1 MVIRTVAIDPGQSEW
16 LFHTFPPKGVVNR
29 ANKTISGPLPAGR
42 VRALAHTVMHNLSSA
57 PTQRELFSSLEH
69 TASRGTAFSAS
80 VVVHIVLIVVLV
92 LVPLIFTETI
102 KKVKWD
108 VVLLVPPQ
116 PKKQILEVTPYR
128 QPIPKRVERPPEKV
142 VAPPP
147 RKPFLNDIKPPEPPK
162 VAEAK
167 LPEVIE
173 RERQKALPL
182 PKNSLNVAEL
192 EPAKPLKPE
201 LKTNVF
207 SSGSSAKPTVNASAS
222 QVQTGGFGD
231 PNGARGQGRAD
242 KAVNIASLGS
252 FDLPTGP
259 GAGNGTGG
267 AKGVKGTVAS
277 SGFGNGVVAT
287 GNGGTADGG
296 ARRAVQQGGFGDAN
310 ANVPQTETKKRDTG
324 APQTPVEILFKPR
337 PEYTD
342 AARNMKL
349 EGEVL
354 IKVLFTAAG
363 EVRVIDVIQGLGHG
377 LDQNAIRAAQQI
389 RFKPAQRDGQ
399 PVDSTATVHIVFQL
413 AY

>member
-1 MVIRTVAIDPGQSEW
+1 MRNP
-16 LFHTFPPKGVVNR
+16 
-29 ANKTISGPLPAGR
+29 
-42 VRALAHTVMHNLSSA
+42 SA
-57 PTQRELFSSLEH
+57 ASTQPELFRSLEH
-69 TASRGTAFSAS
+69 TASRGTAFSTS
-80 VVVHIVLIVVLV
+80 VVVHIVLITVLV
-92 LVPLIFTETI
+92 LIPLIFTETM
-102 KKVKWD
+102 KVKYE
-108 VVLLVPPQ
+108 VVLIEPPMPQ
-116 PKKQILEVTPYR
+116 KQILEVTPYR
-128 QPIPKRVERPPEKV
+128 QPTPKPVERPPEKL

-147 RKPFLNDIKPPEPPK
+147 RKPLLAEIKPPEPPK
-162 VAEAK
+162 LAEAK

-173 RERQKALPL
+173 RERDKPLPL
-182 PKNSLNVAEL
+182 PKNSLPVAEL
-192 EPAKPLKPE
+192 EAAKPLKPE

-207 SSGSSAKPTVNASAS
+207 STGSSAKPTVDLPAN

-231 PNGARGQGRAD
+231 PNGVRGEGRPD
-242 KAVNIASLGS
+242 KPVNVASLGS

-277 SGFGNGVVAT
+277 SGFGNGVAPVS
-287 GNGGTADGG
+287 NGTRTAAGSG
-296 ARRAVQQGGFGDAN
+296 APRAVQQGGFGDAK
-310 ANVPQTETKKRDTG
+310 APQQAEVKKRETG
-324 APQTPVEILFKPR
+324 PPQTPVDILFKPK

-342 AARNMKL
+342 EARKMKI

-354 IKVLFTAAG
+354 IRVLFTATG
-363 EVRVIDVIQGLGHG
+363 EVRVLDVVQGLGHG

>member
-1 MVIRTVAIDPGQSEW
+1 MRNPS
-16 LFHTFPPKGVVNR
+16 
-29 ANKTISGPLPAGR
+29 AG
-42 VRALAHTVMHNLSSA
+42 S
-57 PTQRELFSSLEH
+57 TQPELFRSLEQ
-69 TASRGTAFSAS
+69 TASRGTAFSTS
-80 VVVHIVLIVVLV
+80 VVVHIVLITVLV
-92 LVPLIFTETI
+92 LIPLIFTETM
-102 KKVKWD
+102 KVKYD
-108 VVLLVPPQ
+108 VVLLEPPL
-116 PKKQILEVTPYR
+116 PEKQILEKTPYR
-128 QPIPKRVERPPEKV
+128 QPPPKPVERPPEKL

-147 RKPFLNDIKPPEPPK
+147 KKPLLAEIKPPDPPK
-162 VAEAK
+162 LAEVK

-173 RERQKALPL
+173 RERDKPLPL
-182 PKNSLNVAEL
+182 PKNSVPIAEL

-207 SSGSSAKPTVNASAS
+207 STGSSATPTVNLPANK
-222 QVQTGGFGD
+222 VQTGGFGD
-231 PNGARGQGRAD
+231 PNGIRGEGRPD
-242 KAVNIASLGS
+242 KPTNIASLGS

-277 SGFGNGVVAT
+277 TGFGNGVAT
-287 GNGGTADGG
+287 VGNGGNAGDGG
-296 ARRAVQQGGFGDAN
+296 ARRAVQQAGFGDAK
-310 ANVPQTETKKRDTG
+310 AAQPAGEAKKRETG
-324 APQTPVEILFKPR
+324 PPQTPVEILFKPK

-342 AARNMKL
+342 EARNMKI

-354 IKVLFTAAG
+354 IRVLFTASG
-363 EVRVIDVIQGLGHG
+363 EVRVLDVVQGLGHG

>member
-1 MVIRTVAIDPGQSEW
+1 
-16 LFHTFPPKGVVNR
+16 
-29 ANKTISGPLPAGR
+29 
-42 VRALAHTVMHNLSSA
+42 MHNLSSG
-57 PTQRELFSSLEH
+57 PTQQELFRSLEH
-69 TASRGTAFSAS
+69 TAPRGTAFSVS

-116 PKKQILEVTPYR
+116 PKKQVLEVTAYR
-128 QPIPKRVERPPEKV
+128 QPKPKPVERPPEKLV
-142 VAPPP
+142 TPPP

-162 VAEAK
+162 VVEAK

-207 SSGSSAKPTVNASAS
+207 LTGSSAKPTVNAPAS

-242 KAVNIASLGS
+242 KPVNVASLGS

-277 SGFGNGVVAT
+277 AGFGNGVAQT
-287 GNGGTADGG
+287 GNGDGSG
-296 ARRAVQQGGFGDAN
+296 RRAVQQGGFGDAN
-310 ANVPQTETKKRDTG
+310 ANVPQTAEAKKRDTG
-324 APQTPVEILFKPR
+324 TPQTPVEILFKPR

-342 AARNMKL
+342 EARNMKL

-354 IKVLFTAAG
+354 LKVLFTVAG
-363 EVRVIDVIQGLGHG
+363 EVRVIDVVQGLGHG

-413 AY
+413 A

>member
-1 MVIRTVAIDPGQSEW
+1 MRNP
-16 LFHTFPPKGVVNR
+16 
-29 ANKTISGPLPAGR
+29 
-42 VRALAHTVMHNLSSA
+42 SA
-57 PTQRELFSSLEH
+57 RSTQHELFSSLEH
-69 TASRGTAFSAS
+69 TDPRGTAFSTS
-80 VVVHIVLIVVLV
+80 VVVHIILITVLV
-92 LVPLIFTETI
+92 LLPLIFTETM
-102 KKVKWD
+102 KLKYD
-108 VVLLVPPQ
+108 VLLIAPPMPQ
-116 PKKQILEVTPYR
+116 KQVLEVTPYR
-128 QPIPKRVERPPEKV
+128 RPTPKPVERPPEKL

-147 RKPFLNDIKPPEPPK
+147 RKPLLAEIKPPEPPK
-162 VAEAK
+162 LAEVK

-173 RERQKALPL
+173 REREKPLPL
-182 PKNSLNVAEL
+182 PKNSMSVSEL

-207 SSGSSAKPTVNASAS
+207 SAGSSAKPTVNLPAS

-231 PNGARGQGRAD
+231 PNGVRGEGRPD
-242 KAVNIASLGS
+242 KPVNVASLGS
-252 FDLPTGP
+252 FDMPTGP

-277 SGFGNGVVAT
+277 AGFGNGVSPV
-287 GNGGTADGG
+287 GNGGTGDSG
-296 ARRAVQQGGFGDAN
+296 APRAVQQAGFGDAK
-310 ANVPQTETKKRDTG
+310 AQQPAETKKRDTG
-324 APQTPVEILFKPR
+324 PPQTPVEILSKPR

-342 AARNMKL
+342 EARSMKL

-363 EVRVIDVIQGLGHG
+363 EVRILNVIQGLGHG

>member
-1 MVIRTVAIDPGQSEW
+1 
-16 LFHTFPPKGVVNR
+16 
-29 ANKTISGPLPAGR
+29 
-42 VRALAHTVMHNLSSA
+42 MHNLSSA
-57 PTQRELFSSLEH
+57 QTPPELFRSLEH

-80 VVVHIVLIVVLV
+80 LVVHIVLIVVLV

-102 KKVKWD
+102 NKVKWD
-108 VVLLVPPQ
+108 VVLIAPPE
-116 PKKQILEVTPYR
+116 PKKQILEVTPYM
-128 QPIPKRVERPPEKV
+128 PPKPKPVERPPQKL

-173 RERQKALPL
+173 REREKALPL
-182 PKNSLNVAEL
+182 PKKFLEVAEL
-192 EPAKPLKPE
+192 EPAKPTKPE
-201 LKTNVF
+201 LKTGVF
-207 SSGSSAKPTVNASAS
+207 STGSSAKPTASLPAS

-242 KAVNIASLGS
+242 KAVNVASLGS
-252 FDLPTGP
+252 FDLPAGP

-277 SGFGNGVVAT
+277 AGFGNGVATT
-287 GNGGTADGG
+287 GNDDGS

-310 ANVPQTETKKRDTG
+310 ANAPQTGEAKKRADSG
-324 APQTPVEILFKPR
+324 SPQTPVEILFKPR

-342 AARNMKL
+342 EARNMKL

-354 IKVLFTAAG
+354 IKVQFTAAG
-363 EVRVIDVIQGLGHG
+363 EVRVINVIQGLGHG

-413 AY
+413 A